1 MLDLGIQRADCIQQQ
16 EDSKGEI
23 IPAGVKSKEGF
34 SEERVP
40 GPLPG
45 QPVRGGCW
53 ARPLH
58 LSHLT
63 RPLSTGD
70 AAPALSR
77 PLAGWAH
84 FQVPQPN
91 LGGGQGPAP
100 WGCRQSAS
108 VALSVRTAPPKKAAH
123 NSGGPRSPLQAPS
136 GIQTPPCA
144 RLPPVVTRW
153 LPHLQSKCKCKAEG
167 RTRGPV
173 SLHRLHAFLEV
184 PTNRRGQNVPRG
196 ARQRPASR
204 QAGVDPA
211 PRRDV
216 GASSA
221 QAQRRRLPR
230 AGGSLACPLGR
241 RPDAAP
247 GQSCE
252 PRRAPPRRAPSSRT
266 DAAAHP
272 ARRRPRKRPR
282 GAPVSRSL
290 PPSTGVKGAR
300 QLRGRRKTR
309 NCGERTRER
318 TDSPSRPPTASAPAH
333 RRPEAVFRSA
343 PAHEGA
349 ARAPSP
355 ASAHAR
361 RIAQPGTRGRRQV
374 SSGRLG

>member
-1 MLDLGIQRADCIQQQ
+1 MRLRPSAGHWQDGLISKCLSLTWEAGKGLRPGGAVSLLVPLSLSELHRPKRRHTTPGGPGHRSRRHQGSRLLPALGFLPWSQDGCPTSRA
-16 EDSKGEI
+16 SANAKRKGE
-23 IPAGVKSKEGF
+23 
-34 SEERVP
+34 
-40 GPLPG
+40 L
-45 QPVRGGCW
+45 
-53 ARPLH
+53 
-58 LSHLT
+58 
-63 RPLSTGD
+63 
-70 AAPALSR
+70 
-77 PLAGWAH
+77 
-84 FQVPQPN
+84 
-91 LGGGQGPAP
+91 
-100 WGCRQSAS
+100 
-108 VALSVRTAPPKKAAH
+108 
-123 NSGGPRSPLQAPS
+123 
-136 GIQTPPCA
+136 
-144 RLPPVVTRW
+144 
-153 LPHLQSKCKCKAEG
+153 
-167 RTRGPV
+167 RGPV

-204 QAGVDPA
+204 QAGVGPA